1 MKGGSWYS
9 ERFPAGGA
17 LAATGM
23 LNQLGRP
30 NLSLIEVL
38 AREAIQN
45 SWDARFG
52 RATVDFRVDGW
63 SCPSEQQLEIEK
75 LLRTG
80 LPSEGLALGNAL
92 KSEALKLLVV
102 SDRGTTG
109 LGGPTR
115 ADVEYLADEPR
126 DFVGFI
132 RNVGEPRDK
141 KLGAG
146 TFGFGKS
153 IFYLFSK
160 ARTVVAYTR
169 CRTAGGFESRFIG
182 YAIGDEYRVREGNMF
197 RPYTGRHWW
206 GVPRDG
212 VQEPLLGPDADEAA
226 SVFGLPRFNELETG
240 TAVVIIDP
248 TIEDPTADMS
258 AIAWAI
264 TWHAWPKVVATEPTM
279 TFKVSWDGE
288 EVLVPDPVKTP
299 PLDAFVSA
307 YRRRESGEGV
317 DCANPSARLGRL
329 SLERQ
334 LVRVHR
340 PTYPASFTPPITSP
354 VHHVALIR
362 APEFVVKYFAGDP
375 LPGDVAEYSG
385 VFMADAEVDGTFARA
400 EPPTHD
406 DWIAAQLTGHDKRF
420 VRTLFSHLKDRLR
433 VFARPVVSDVVSTHG
448 IPLGAA
454 SAEFAGL
461 VASAHA
467 SGATTTPSMPV
478 GRGRGQG
485 GPGHRGG
492 PGPGDTK
499 VAQRQSPAGSIE
511 ELGEPYYGIFE
522 DDRVLLFPFRVLR
535 AAPGAYAVARLGIGI
550 DENQQTEQESPEGSS
565 QPGLV
570 GWLGPD
576 GATVRGDELQTQ
588 GRIGQIWHAAVAPV
602 PDTVTMLRLK
612 VEKSSS

>member
-1 MKGGSWYS
+1 MREASWYS
-9 ERFPAGGA
+9 EPFPAGGA
-17 LAATGM
+17 LSATGM

-52 RATVDFRVDGW
+52 EATVDFRVDGW
-63 SCPSEQQLEIEK
+63 TCPSEQQSEIDK
-75 LLRTG
+75 LLRPG
-80 LPSEGLALGNAL
+80 LPSEGLALGNSL
-92 KSEALKLLVV
+92 KTEALKLLVV
-102 SDRGTTG
+102 TDRGTTG

-115 ADVEYLADEPR
+115 ADVQYVSDEPR

-132 RNVGEPRDK
+132 RNIGEPRDK

-153 IFYLFSK
+153 VFYLFSR

-169 CRTAGGFESRFIG
+169 CRTQGGLESRLIG
-182 YAIGDEYRVREGNMF
+182 YAIGDEYRMREGNVYK
-197 RPYTGRHWW
+197 PYTGRHWW
-206 GVPRDG
+206 GVRGDG
-212 VQEPLLGPDADEAA
+212 VQDPLFGPDADEAA
-226 SVFGLPRFNELETG
+226 ELFGLTRFGEHEAG

-248 TIEDPTADMS
+248 MIEDPKADMS

-264 TWHAWPKVVATEPTM
+264 AWHAWPKIVATEPTM
-279 TFKVSWDGE
+279 TFKVSWDGT
-288 EVLVPDPVKTP
+288 EVGIPDPVRTP
-299 PLDAFVSA
+299 PMDAFVSG
-307 YRRRESGEGV
+307 YRRLQSGEGV
-317 DCANPSARLGRL
+317 DCANPSVRLGRL

-334 LVRVHR
+334 LVRVNR

-375 LPGDVAEYSG
+375 LAGDVAEYAG
-385 VFMADAEVDGTFARA
+385 AFMADAEVDDTFARA

-406 DWIAAQLTGHDKRF
+406 DWIAAQLSGHDKRL
-420 VRTLFSHLKDRLR
+420 VRTLFTHLKERLR
-433 VFARPVVSDVVSTHG
+433 VFARPVVSDVVSTGG

-467 SGATTTPSMPV
+467 SGGTTTPPTPGGGGGHAGS
-478 GRGRGQG
+478 GNGG
-485 GPGHRGG
+485 GPGSGVS
-492 PGPGDTK
+492 K
-499 VAQRQSPAGSIE
+499 VAQRRSPAGSIE
-511 ELGEPYYGIFE
+511 EPDEPHYGDFE
-522 DDRVLLFPFRVLR
+522 DERLLLFPFRVLR
-535 AAPGAYAVARLGIGI
+535 AAPGAYAVASLAIGI
-550 DENQQTEQESPEGSS
+550 DEGQQTEQESPDGSS
-565 QPGLV
+565 QPRLV
-570 GWLGPD
+570 GWLGP
-576 GATVRGDELQTQ
+576 GGETIRGDRLPTH
-588 GRIGQIWHAAVAPV
+588 GRIGQMWHAAVEPV
-602 PDTVTMLRLK
+602 PDTVTVVRLK